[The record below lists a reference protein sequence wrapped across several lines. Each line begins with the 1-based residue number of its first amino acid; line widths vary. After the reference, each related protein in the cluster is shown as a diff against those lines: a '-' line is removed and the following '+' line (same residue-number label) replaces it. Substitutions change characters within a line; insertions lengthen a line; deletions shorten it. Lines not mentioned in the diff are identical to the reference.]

1 MNGSGLL
8 SMVEIL
14 QRILVVEFLVLLA
27 GTSISY
33 AGCSPVHSIKTVECK
48 GNIRQGY
55 LARLNQTKINTVNL
69 TETNPNAPSGKN
81 QILKQIVNVAAGT
94 IISSNPRVQL
104 WTTNDQTGAI
114 ATPIVSVSA
123 LINADSTL
131 NNNGTIQNNSVS
143 KVNNIAVL
151 LGGDHAKLVNLAG
164 GVVSAEISAKS
175 LAKPIST
182 TIVRTTTTFA
192 DGTPT
197 FTAGAPQGVLNGPVT
212 TYAFDSA
219 AIGVDTEL
227 HGHNIVENHGVISA
241 RHAGIGKVWAVAAAG
256 KSDTFALE
264 NYGTISAAR
273 TQPLTLTSNTAASLK
288 GTVAGTEKLKTASTS
303 YSEARNIAYA
313 AGFFTEEEQMESTV
327 HNHKGGTISASGDL
341 VAALYMRSNLLNITN
356 DGTISYNKGSGS
368 FGGGVAIVSYEAPFN
383 EVEDG
388 FLQISIG
395 KTSFKNTGNI
405 IGDIRMV
412 DVNGLAEMA
421 SRVAGYDQAFMKV
434 AGRRDSVI
442 DNSGSMQNLVLG
454 TGNHTLTNSGMID
467 GYINVNQKFIYKYAA
482 TNATN
487 NYPVGTFAAEQA
499 ATVCLAPDVP
509 LKGCLPSKWF
519 MAGDE
524 EHSYNT
530 EADFLAANPD
540 KTFVL
545 ENSGTITGDVT
556 VATVA
561 GSQITLSPVITG
573 ENIGTIQGVLK
584 ISDVNG
590 ASTADSTA
598 VIKPIVRNPALV
610 KTGKSYQLAKQF
622 FGEALPKVE
631 SSGNISWRAQKVSNA
646 LVIVATVK

>member
-1 MNGSGLL
+1 MHIRKQVLIAVISTLN
-8 SMVEIL
+8 
-14 QRILVVEFLVLLA
+14 VVTA
-27 GTSISY
+27 TAACTKQSAS
-33 AGCSPVHSIKTVECK
+33 TVVCK
-48 GNIRQGY
+48 GNLNHGY
-55 LARLNQTKINTVNL
+55 LARVNQTIINTSNL
-69 TETNPNAPSGKN
+69 SETNPNAPEGKN
-81 QILKQIVNVAAGT
+81 LLNKLTVNIAEDAKVLA
-94 IISSNPRVQL
+94 NPRVQL
-104 WTTNDQTGAI
+104 WTTNDQTGAV
-114 ATPIVSVSA
+114 ATPIFTVSILV
-123 LINADSTL
+123 NADSTI
-131 NNNGTIQNNSVS
+131 NNRGAIENNSVS
-143 KVNNIAVL
+143 KVNNVAVL
-151 LGGDHAKLVNLAG
+151 LGGNQAKLVNLAG
-164 GVVSAEISAKS
+164 GVVSAEISAKN
-175 LAKPIST
+175 LTKPIST
-182 TIVRTTTTFA
+182 STVSTTTTFT
-192 DGTPT
+192 DSTPT
-197 FTAGAPQGVLNGPVT
+197 IVSGAPHGVLNGPVT
-212 TYAFDSA
+212 TYGFDAA

-227 HGHNIVENHGVISA
+227 HGHNAVENHGVISA
-241 RHAGIGKVWAVAAAG
+241 RHAGTGKVWAVAAAG
-256 KSDTFALE
+256 KADTFSLE
-264 NYGTISAAR
+264 NYGTISAER
-273 TQPLTLTSNTAASLK
+273 TQPLILTTNTAASLK
-288 GTVAGTEKLKTASTS
+288 GTVKGAEKLKVASTS
-303 YSEARNIAYA
+303 YGEARNIAYA

-327 HNHKGGTISASGDL
+327 HNHKGGTISGSGDL

-356 DGTISYNKGSGS
+356 EGTISYNKGSDS

-467 GYINVNQKFIYKYAA
+467 GNINVNHKFIYKYAA

-487 NYPVGTFAAEQA
+487 NYPVGTFAAGQA

-561 GSQITLSPVITG
+561 GSQITLSPVIAG

-584 ISDVNG
+584 FSDVNG

-610 KTGKSYQLAKQF
+610 KTGKSYQVAKQF